1 VKYDDI
7 DREVKK
13 RFKRNR
19 DGGGK
24 VVLSAY
30 LISLE
35 CWKAGKL
42 VFQVVQLCSPH
53 FLVPDNRDFLDPG
66 WVPAMKYAGAVTKFA
81 AIIPSLK
88 FQAFSMRGKWP

>member
-1 VKYDDI
+1 MV
-7 DREVKK
+7 V
-13 RFKRNR
+13 
-19 DGGGK
+19 GK

-66 WVPAMKYAGAVTKFA
+66 WVPAMKYVGAVTKFA
-81 AIIPSLK
+81 AIILSLK
-88 FQAFSMRGKWP
+88 FQAFSMRGK